1 MKLANTLLK
10 RSLVFGLFIALVV
23 WLSLLTQKSSQHNQ
37 TLTAVNQKLASNEAN
52 INYQRV
58 SEKLDELS
66 EQVNF
71 AQDSNSELV
80 KQAQLSE
87 VQDELR
93 NRIEQVSRQFDD
105 TVSHVQLQKLHVDVT
120 TQLATLNEQLAALS
134 AKVIQIQS
142 DAPKAQTLAATKNKS
157 NTLTSTA
164 PFIIQ
169 GKELRAGEWVISILS
184 SKQNNIE
191 SSVLLTV
198 GQYFDSWQ
206 LVKIEESHAVFKF
219 KNQKRRLAIP
229 R

>member
-1 MKLANTLLK
+1 MKLDNTLLK
-10 RSLVFGLFIALVV
+10 RSLVFGLYVAVVV
-23 WLSLLTQKSSQHNQ
+23 WLSLLTQKSSEHNQ
-37 TLTAVNQKLASNEAN
+37 TLMSLNQKLVSNDVT

-58 SEKLDELS
+58 SEKLAELS
-66 EQVNF
+66 
-71 AQDSNSELV
+71 AQIDLSQSKNSELV
-80 KQAQLSE
+80 NQEQLS
-87 VQDELR
+87 VTQNELR

-105 TVSHVQLQKLHVDVT
+105 TVSHAQLQKLQADVT
-120 TQLATLNEQLAALS
+120 TQLIALNEQLAVLS
-134 AKVIQIQS
+134 AKVTQIQS
-142 DAPKAQTLAATKNKS
+142 DAPKAQGLAATKNKS
-157 NTLTSTA
+157 HTLASTA

-169 GKELRAGEWVISILS
+169 GKELRAGEWGISVLS
-184 SKQNNIE
+184 IKQKNIE